1 MNTWGKGWTMSL
13 RKSEIIFGK
22 GGVSDEQCYHCVETI
37 FGANQRDGF
46 YVMLTLAWNG
56 NIDVWL
62 RKYQSLVTSYCFQH
76 VKLQPG
82 RWFFCGFGHI

>member
-1 MNTWGKGWTMSL
+1 MKTWGKGWK
-13 RKSEIIFGK
+13 KSKTIFGK
-22 GGVSDEQCYHCVETI
+22 GGVSGEQCYHSVETI

-62 RKYQSLVTSYCFQH
+62 RKYQS
-76 VKLQPG
+76 
-82 RWFFCGFGHI
+82 